1 MVKHIFKDEIG
12 EAYAKI
18 KLVTFSSYDVKD
30 FDDVIHIGDFINDV
44 NALPTKRGSSKM
56 VNCALITAMS
66 HFTKDNGLKKEIYL
80 ITDRDKKRDYP

>member
-1 MVKHIFKDEIG
+1 MAKHIFKDEIG

-30 FDDVIHIGDFINDV
+30 FDDVNT
-44 NALPTKRGSSKM
+44 LPTKRGSSKM
-56 VNCALITAMS
+56 VNYALIAAMS

-80 ITDRDKKRDYP
+80 ITDRNKKRDYP